1 MDRVSRQRS
10 TLLCFALLSCA
21 GCGAKTGLEAPEL
34 AFDSSAP
41 DASQSVDVV
50 VDVPRTVCVEPM
62 RDDADIEPLK
72 VDLSISARVGS
83 ADVLFVMDRTGSMSE
98 EIDNIRQSLRTVIVP
113 GLVQAIPDLY
123 LGMVT
128 YGDFPLEP
136 YGSADDRPFALERPM
151 GREVSLLQGALT
163 ALRAGGGG
171 DNPEALTEALYQVA
185 TGAGLRRANGS
196 PPSYWIPPSGGCGT
210 PGIGYACVRQRA
222 TPILVVIT
230 DAPAHNGASSPG
242 SPQGSLNYNNSF
254 FTNGTPG
261 AEAPHTYMQTI
272 AALQANLGAKMI
284 GIHSGMGLN
293 GGRTDLEGYARAM
306 NSLGRDGRP
315 LVYDINSDG
324 TGLSEQV
331 VSSVTQLINEL
342 RLDVSA
348 RAIDLDGSGVAG
360 LVTAVRPRSAVPM
373 SNVQMIAGDVFV
385 GVVPGTMVSFDLII
399 DRARIVRRG
408 QTQTGLIRV
417 EFLDRGRPTLG
428 ASDVMLVI
436 PGTGQMGC
444 E

>member
-1 MDRVSRQRS
+1 MRWSIYVRS
-10 TLLCFALLSCA
+10 ALSSIALLGSV
-21 GCGAKTGLEAPEL
+21 GCGAKTGLL
-34 AFDSSAP
+34 AP
-41 DASQSVDVV
+41 DLALDAQASDAAERDVV
-50 VDVPRTVCVEPM
+50 VDVPRTVCLEPPTS
-62 RDDADIEPLK
+62 DADIDPIT
-72 VDLSISARVGS
+72 VNLSIAARVGS

-113 GLVQAIPDLY
+113 GLVATIPDLY

-128 YGDFPLEP
+128 YADFPLEP

-151 GREVSLLQGALT
+151 GRDISPLQGALAT
-163 ALRAGGGG
+163 LRASGGG

-185 TGAGLRRANGS
+185 TGAGLRANMPGRTF
-196 PPSYWIPPSGGCGT
+196 WIPPSGGCST

-230 DAPAHNGASSPG
+230 DAPTHNGPSSPG
-242 SPQGSLNYNNSF
+242 SPQGSLNYNNAF
-254 FTNGTPG
+254 FTVGAANG
-261 AEAPHTYMQTI
+261 EVPHTYMQTVT
-272 AALQANLGAKMI
+272 ALQTSLGAKMI
-284 GIHSGMGLN
+284 GIHSGLGVN
-293 GGRTDLEGYARAM
+293 GGRADLEAYARTL
-306 NSLGRDGRP
+306 NSLARDGTP
-315 LVYDINSDG
+315 LVYDINPDG

-348 RAIDLDGSGVAG
+348 RAVDLDGSGVAS
-360 LVTAVRPRSAVPM
+360 LVQAVRPRSAEPM
-373 SNVQMIAGDVFV
+373 ANVRLIANDTFL
-385 GVVPGTMVSFDLII
+385 GVIPGTIVSFDLVL
-399 DRARIVRRG
+399 DRARVVRQAR
-408 QTQTGLIRV
+408 TRTGLIRV

-428 ASDVMLVI
+428 STDVQLVI